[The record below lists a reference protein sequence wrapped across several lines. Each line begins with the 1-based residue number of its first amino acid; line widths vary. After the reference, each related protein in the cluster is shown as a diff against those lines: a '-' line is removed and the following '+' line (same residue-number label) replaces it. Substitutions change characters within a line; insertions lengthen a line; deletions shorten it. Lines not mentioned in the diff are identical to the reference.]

1 MNGCAPDRATERAMR
16 APRERRET
24 PSLGGRVAERGR
36 GWRRTCEGAQ
46 QGRATR
52 RPGVQGA
59 SRGKPA
65 WVAAAKQHQHG
76 SLCPASRRWPAAAGL
91 LQQYLTTIQLGRT
104 QAKIRKIEA
113 VRGATQQ
120 RLSRLT
126 TQTTRLQLDREPSQV
141 SRTPPSRTSIQ
152 HLTAI
157 RATIVTYA
165 KTCTV
170 VRLHARTGSPLL
182 ITWAWAPP
190 PRSPPEG
197 RVRPALRWWWWRA
210 RRRGDHA
217 RPSTRCVPTVSSAP
231 RTQPRWRC
239 SAPGS
244 PRPRWLLLP
253 PPPPQVAPHGTCAA

>member
-1 MNGCAPDRATERAMR
+1 MR
-16 APRERRET
+16 PGRDEKRPRWAAG
-24 PSLGGRVAERGR
+24 SQSAGGGGGALVRGR
-36 GWRRTCEGAQ
+36 SRGAP
-46 QGRATR
+46 
-52 RPGVQGA
+52 PGGPVCREPHAA
-59 SRGKPA
+59 SRRGLQLPGRPE
-65 WVAAAKQHQHG
+65 QHQHG

-165 KTCTV
+165 KICTV
-170 VRLHARTGSPLL
+170 IRLHARTGSPLL